1 MSSVLSIS
9 LEGLPTRTVEL
20 SQPIITIGRSVDNVL
35 EVPDP
40 NMSRRHCV
48 LEVRESGEVILT
60 DCNSSNG
67 TKVNGERVVSL
78 ELRPGDEIECGSTRM
93 RFATSAAELSRLAA
107 GPRPRP
113 RSSSEHDTLMDKG
126 SGEVATPVGVGA
138 PSVAVRTP
146 SPSAKLEAPKAE
158 AALLAHER
166 DDLRKLLEITKR
178 LNQVHDLRRLLET
191 IIDAAIELMAAE
203 RGFLILFSGGDHK
216 IEIARSRTHTN
227 IAEAQSVVSTQ
238 VCRQVFDSNQPV
250 LTTNA
255 QADDRFGRYKSVVG
269 LNLRSIMCV
278 PFRIK
283 NEIFG
288 TVYLDAAHVGAF
300 SERDVEL
307 LEAFSDQAALA
318 IENARLFK
326 ADRQRERMDQ
336 ELRIASQIQR
346 KLLPRKLPQ
355 LPGIELSGS
364 MHSAKEVGG
373 DYYDVVL
380 SPDKKSLFFCIG
392 DVSGKG
398 VPAGLVMA
406 SARSI
411 LRTLVERVG
420 STREIVISLNRLLCD
435 DLDQEMFL
443 SFVLMR
449 CDLATG
455 AIEYTG
461 AGHENILIWRGA
473 SRTVETIKTGGM
485 VLGITTRM
493 DDAIKEQSLALG
505 VGDAI
510 VLYTDGATEAV
521 NEQND
526 QFTLERLVD
535 SVKKNGHLPPKH
547 ALQGILGDLLRFKGR
562 AAPRDDITLLVVRRT
577 DPASVPSSS
586 ASSSSSSVD
595 APTMR
600 WNEEVTRPHGPGGSA
615 GGGLADWP
623 LVDGSSSTAGP

>member
-1 MSSVLSIS
+1 MSVLSIS
-9 LEGLPTRTVEL
+9 SEGVPPRTVEL
-20 SQPIITIGRSVDNVL
+20 TQPIITIGRSVDNVL

-48 LEVRESGEVILT
+48 LELRESGEVILT

-67 TKVNGERVVSL
+67 TKVNGERIVSL

-93 RFATSAAELSRLAA
+93 RFAASAAELGRLGPARPGASGRARGA
-107 GPRPRP
+107 GG
-113 RSSSEHDTLMDKG
+113 EGETLMDQG
-126 SGEVATPVGVGA
+126 SAEAATAA
-138 PSVAVRTP
+138 PAAVTSVHAR
-146 SPSAKLEAPKAE
+146 SPTARAAPKE

-203 RGFLILFSGGDHK
+203 RGFLILFSAGEPK
-216 IEIARSRTHTN
+216 IEIARSRAHVN
-227 IAEAQSVVSTQ
+227 IAEAQSFVSTQ

-355 LPGIELSGS
+355 IPGIEIYGS

-380 SPDKKSLFFCIG
+380 APDKKTLFFCMG

-420 STREIVISLNRLLCD
+420 STREIVRSLNRLLCE

-449 CDLATG
+449 YDLATG
-455 AIEYTG
+455 SIEYTG
-461 AGHENILIWRGA
+461 AGHENILVWRA
-473 SRTVETIKTGGM
+473 ATRDVETIKTGGM

-493 DDAIKEQSLALG
+493 DDGVKAQSLELG
-505 VGDAI
+505 INDAI

-521 NEQND
+521 NEQGEE
-526 QFTLERLVD
+526 FRLERLIE
-535 SVKKNGHLPPKH
+535 SVRRSGHLPPKH

-577 DPASVPSSS
+577 DPAAPPSPPI
-586 ASSSSSSVD
+586 D

-600 WNEEVTRPHGPGGSA
+600 WNDEVTRPHGPQQG
-615 GGGLADWP
+615 GGGLADWSFM
-623 LVDGSSSTAGP
+623 DHSSSSPGPG

>member
-1 MSSVLSIS
+1 MSVLGIS
-9 LEGLPTRTVEL
+9 LEGLPPRTVEL
-20 SQPIITIGRSVDNVL
+20 TQPITTIGRSVDNVL

-48 LEVRESGEVILT
+48 IELRDSGEVILT

-78 ELRPGDEIECGSTRM
+78 ELKTGDEIECGSTRM
-93 RFATSAAELSRLAA
+93 RFATTAAELNRLSTA
-107 GPRPRP
+107 PT
-113 RSSSEHDTLMDKG
+113 RSTARKPPSATDHPTLMD
-126 SGEVATPVGVGA
+126 A
-138 PSVAVRTP
+138 PGPDPRMLKTP
-146 SPSAKLEAPKAE
+146 SSSRLPPPKAE
-158 AALLAHER
+158 AAVLAHER

-203 RGFLILFSGGDHK
+203 RGFLILFSGGSSGEVK
-216 IEIARSRTHTN
+216 IEIARNRQQANVPDAH
-227 IAEAQSVVSTQ
+227 QVVSTQ
-238 VCRQVFDSNQPV
+238 VCRQVFDSGQAV

-269 LNLRSIMCV
+269 LSLRSIMCV

-283 NEIFG
+283 GEVFG

-300 SERDVEL
+300 SDRDVEL
-307 LEAFSDQAALA
+307 LGAFSDQAALA

-346 KLLPRKLPQ
+346 KLLPNRLPHV
-355 LPGIELSGS
+355 PGIELYGS
-364 MHSAKEVGG
+364 MSPAKEVGG

-380 SPDKKSLFFCIG
+380 APDKRSLFFCIG

-406 SARSI
+406 SARST

-420 STREIVISLNRLLCD
+420 STREIVLSLNRLLCD

-449 CDLATG
+449 WDIAT
-455 AIEYTG
+455 AKIEYTG
-461 AGHENILIWRGA
+461 AGHENILVFRA
-473 SRTVETIKTGGM
+473 ATKAVETIKTGGM

-493 DDAIKEQSLALG
+493 EDGIKQETLSLG
-505 VGDAI
+505 IGDAI

-521 NEQND
+521 NEQNE

-535 SVKKNGHLPPKH
+535 SVKKSGHLPPKH
-547 ALQGILGDLLRFKGR
+547 ALQAILGDVLRWRGR
-562 AAPRDDITLLVVRRT
+562 AAPRDDSTLLVVRRT
-577 DPASVPSSS
+577 DPTRPPAPPQPE
-586 ASSSSSSVD
+586 
-595 APTMR
+595 APTTR
-600 WNEEVTRPHGPGGSA
+600 WDENTRA
-615 GGGLADWP
+615 GGEPRPALGGLGDWSST
-623 LVDGSSSTAGP
+623 DGSSSQA

>member
-1 MSSVLSIS
+1 MSVLSIT
-9 LEGLPTRTVEL
+9 LEGVPSRTVEL
-20 SQPIITIGRSVDNVL
+20 AQPIITIGRSVDNVL

-48 LEVRESGEVILT
+48 LEVRESGEVVLT

-78 ELRPGDEIECGSTRM
+78 ELKTGDEIECGSTRM
-93 RFATSAAELSRLAA
+93 RFAVSALELSRLAA
-107 GPRPRP
+107 RPRAP
-113 RSSSEHDTLMDKG
+113 GTEHDTLIDKG
-126 SGEVATPVGVGA
+126 SGVDGLLVAAAFAADGA
-138 PSVAVRTP
+138 SRTP
-146 SPSAKLEAPKAE
+146 SSRAPAPKAE
-158 AALLAHER
+158 AAILAHER

-216 IEIARSRTHTN
+216 IEIARSRNHTN
-227 IAEAQSVVSTQ
+227 IHEAHSVVSTQ

-346 KLLPRKLPQ
+346 KLLPRKLPET
-355 LPGIELSGS
+355 PGIELHGT

-380 SPDKKSLFFCIG
+380 APDKKSVFFCMG

-420 STREIVISLNRLLCD
+420 STREIVISLNRLLCE

-449 CDLATG
+449 CDLASG
-455 AIEYTG
+455 EIEYTG
-461 AGHENILIWRGA
+461 AGHENILIWRA
-473 SRTVETIKTGGM
+473 ATRSVETIKTGGM

-493 DDAIKEQSLALG
+493 DDGIREQALSLT

-521 NEQND
+521 NEQNE
-526 QFTLERLVD
+526 QFTLERLVE
-535 SVKKNGHLPPKH
+535 SVGRNGHLPPKH
-547 ALQGILGDLLRFKGR
+547 ALQAILGDLLRFKGR

-577 DPASVPSSS
+577 DPTRPAAP
-586 ASSSSSSVD
+586 VD

-600 WNEEVTRPHGPGGSA
+600 WNDEVTRPHGPGGGPGGGA
-615 GGGLADWP
+615 GGLADWP
-623 LVDGSSSTAGP
+623 LVDGSSSSASG